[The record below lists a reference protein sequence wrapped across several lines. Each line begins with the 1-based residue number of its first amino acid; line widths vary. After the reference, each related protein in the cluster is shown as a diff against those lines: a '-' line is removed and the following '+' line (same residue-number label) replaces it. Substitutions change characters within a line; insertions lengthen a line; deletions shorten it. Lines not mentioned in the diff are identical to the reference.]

1 MTIIQRTILLILAV
15 VTSVAGFSLLTAQ
28 EQPPIG
34 PEHQPEI
41 GPMIQPE
48 VEPEPDCDKPAQ
60 PNQPR
65 QGRCPI
71 PGLSG
76 KAADLL
82 HDHWGPSDPLAN
94 RVEKSGS
101 RIAGF
106 MLSLF
111 NGIAP
116 ESTDPVR
123 QNLLAGRHPY
133 AHLLKEIG
141 FDPAPTGLTIGDE
154 LAPIQVFVY
163 SDYQC
168 PFCAAVDNILIE
180 LTTEIP
186 EMAVTHKDFPL
197 DSACNPVIPT
207 SFHRFSCKAAIF
219 TRCAQ
224 REGKFWP
231 ASMKVFEAQ
240 HDLDDDKF
248 KEIAEELG
256 LEWNRMKACLEDER
270 VVRAIRVDI
279 QEAVRLDLQGTPGI
293 VIDNWLLT
301 GEFNPE
307 DIKKIIQYEVEA
319 SKPAP

>member
-1 MTIIQRTILLILAV
+1 MKIAHKITLLIIAIV
-15 VTSVAGFSLLTAQ
+15 VSGGAFSVLTAQ
-28 EQPPIG
+28 EQQLIG
-34 PEHQPEI
+34 PENQPEI
-41 GPMIQPE
+41 GPMPQPE
-48 VEPEPDCDKPAQ
+48 AEAEPDCDKPGQ
-60 PNQPR
+60 PDRPR

-76 KAADLL
+76 GAADLL
-82 HDHWGPSDPLAN
+82 RDHWGPSDPLAD

-101 RIAGF
+101 IIAGL
-106 MLSLF
+106 MLAMF
-111 NGIAP
+111 NTFAP

-123 QNLLAGRHPY
+123 QNLIAGRHPY

-154 LAPIQVFVY
+154 EGAVQVFVY

-186 EMAVTHKDFPL
+186 ELAVTHKDFPL
-197 DSACNPVIPT
+197 DNSCNPVIPT
-207 SFHRFSCKAAIF
+207 AFHKFSCKAAIF
-219 TRCAQ
+219 TRCAE

-231 ASMKVFEAQ
+231 ASMQVFEAQ

-248 KEIAEELG
+248 KEIARELE
-256 LEWNRMKACLEDER
+256 LNWNQMKACLEDDAI
-270 VVRAIRVDI
+270 VKAIRIDI

-293 VIDNWLLT
+293 VINNRLLT